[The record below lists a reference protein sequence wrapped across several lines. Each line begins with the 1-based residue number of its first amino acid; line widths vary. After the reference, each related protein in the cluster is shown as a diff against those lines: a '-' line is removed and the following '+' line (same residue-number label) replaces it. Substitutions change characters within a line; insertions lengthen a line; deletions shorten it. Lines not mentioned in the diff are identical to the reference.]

1 MSATSDTALLYQAL
15 HQEQQEKGQARK
27 EVNLKVLRGTTLP
40 FEFRNGGDVVLL
52 RNKHYPAVDFYPTK
66 NKWTVGTRTMLG
78 DAHEF
83 VLWLKRRAL

>member
-1 MSATSDTALLYQAL
+1 MSAATDTALMYEELRR
-15 HQEQQEKGQARK
+15 EQQEKGQVRK
-27 EVNLKVLRGTTLP
+27 EANLRVLRGTTIP
-40 FEFRNGGDVVLL
+40 FEFRNGGDVVIL

-66 NKWTVGTRTMLG
+66 NKWTVGTRTVLG

>member
-1 MSATSDTALLYQAL
+1 MSAATDTALMYEDLRR
-15 HQEQQEKGQARK
+15 EQQEKGQVRK
-27 EVNLKVLRGTTLP
+27 EANLKVLRSTTIP
-40 FEFRNGGDVVLL
+40 FEFRNSGDVVIL

-66 NKWTVGTRTMLG
+66 NKWTVGTRTVLG